1 MSKSTYFLQEC
12 PTCGRNLNIR
22 VVYLG
27 KRVHCEHCSAP
38 FVAGDSTGQGDDS
51 HGDSG
56 IALLRR
62 AEQLLESSDSLRERP
77 R

>member
-1 MSKSTYFLQEC
+1 MSRSTYFLQEC

-27 KRVHCEHCSAP
+27 KRVHCEHCGAP
-38 FVAGDSTGQGDDS
+38 FLACDATTQELGS
-51 HGDSG
+51 HDHSG
-56 IALLRR
+56 TALLRR